1 MATPKDFTA
10 EQSRPSGKHAT
21 EDHHA
26 GPVPGAAPIKT
37 PNPTDAEPSKKP
49 REVPKVGSQ
58 DAPGG

>member
-10 EQSRPSGKHAT
+10 ERNLPSGKHAA

-26 GPVPGAAPIKT
+26 GPVAAPIKT
-37 PNPTDAEPSKKP
+37 PNPTDAESAKKP